1 MKKIPETLATFL
13 ITMLLAF
20 TLTFWMAHTVPGDP
34 VTLITGEAGT
44 GNVELLR
51 AKLGLDQ
58 PLYIQYF
65 KYLLHLAQGN
75 LGTSLRNNE
84 PVISMIMAVLPYTLT
99 LAGAAVLL
107 SAIIGIPLGVAA
119 ALRRNTAPDYL
130 LMVVALSGVCMP
142 SFWIGIMLLLVF
154 SLYLGFFPTI
164 GVGSFSDHSFWRFL
178 ILPAFALGLRSMG
191 LVARMTRS
199 SVLNVLREPY
209 VVTAR
214 SKGLSERIVIYK
226 HVLRNALL
234 PTVTMLGLDM
244 GHLIAGSVIIETV
257 FSRVGI
263 GRLLVDGIYMR
274 DYPVIQG
281 TIIFLAFSIMVIN
294 VLMDVMSEI
303 MDPRIRA

>member
-1 MKKIPETLATFL
+1 MKKIPQTLATFL

-20 TLTFWMAHTVPGDP
+20 SLTFWMVHAVPGDP

-44 GNVELLR
+44 GNAEMLR
-51 AKLGLDQ
+51 AKLGLNQ
-58 PLYIQYF
+58 PLYIQYG
-65 KYLLHLAQGN
+65 KYLWYMVQGN
-75 LGTSLRNNE
+75 LGTSVRNNE

-107 SAIIGIPLGVAA
+107 SAIIGIPLGVTA
-119 ALRRNTAPDYL
+119 ALHRNTRLDYIS
-130 LMVVALSGVCMP
+130 MVAALSGICMP
-142 SFWIGIMLLLVF
+142 SFWVAIMLLLVF
-154 SLYLGFFPTI
+154 SLHLGLFPTI
-164 GVGSFSDHSFWRFL
+164 GVGKFSDHSFWSYL
-178 ILPAFALGLRSMG
+178 VLPAFALGLRSMG

-214 SKGLSERIVIYK
+214 SKGLTERIVIYK
-226 HVLRNALL
+226 HVLRNALI

-244 GHLIAGSVIIETV
+244 GHLVAGSVIVETV

-263 GRLLVDGIYMR
+263 GRLLVDGIYTR

-281 TIIFLAFSIMVIN
+281 TIIFIAFVIMMINLLIDVI
-294 VLMDVMSEI
+294 SEI
-303 MDPRIRA
+303 MDPRIRN